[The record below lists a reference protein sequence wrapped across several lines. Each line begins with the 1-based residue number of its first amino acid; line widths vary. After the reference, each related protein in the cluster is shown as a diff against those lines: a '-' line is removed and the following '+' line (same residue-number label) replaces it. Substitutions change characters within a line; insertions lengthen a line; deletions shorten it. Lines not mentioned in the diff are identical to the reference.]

1 MPYWRLSSFYLFY
14 FAALGI
20 LAPYWSLYLKDL
32 GFNAV
37 AIGELMAI
45 PMATKLL
52 APYVWGW
59 LGDRLGKRMSIVRLG
74 SLLTAVI
81 FCSVF
86 WVSGF
91 WQLAVAMVFF
101 SFFWNAVLPQF
112 EAVTFDYLGK
122 DVAKYARVRV
132 WGSIGFILA
141 VVLLGIAVDQEGP
154 RVILPVMLL
163 IYAAIWISS
172 TCIKDKYREPHLI
185 SQPPILS
192 ILKLPAVIAFFLV
205 CFLLQ
210 AGHGPYYAFYSI
222 YMESVGYS
230 KTVIGQFWA
239 LGVLAEVIVFIF
251 MHRLLKYYGARQVL
265 MASLA
270 LAVLRWILIGN
281 FPESLATI
289 LFAQIL
295 HAATFG
301 TFHAAAIHL
310 VHHYFTGKHQGR
322 GQALYSS
329 LSFGAGGAL
338 GTLASGFLW
347 ESSGPSVAFG
357 ISAVLSLLA
366 LVIAW
371 RWVVNDLDEKK
382 VAVT

>member
-1 MPYWRLSSFYLFY
+1 MPYWRLSTFYLFY

-59 LGDRLGKRMSIVRLG
+59 LGDHLGRRMSIVRLG
-74 SLLTAVI
+74 SMLTAVI
-81 FCSVF
+81 FTSVF
-86 WVSGF
+86 WVNGF
-91 WQLAVAMVFF
+91 WELALAMFLF

-141 VVLLGIAVDQEGP
+141 VVVLGVAVDREGP
-154 RVILPVMLL
+154 VIILPVMFF
-163 IYAAIWISS
+163 IYAAIWVAS
-172 TCIKDKYREPHLI
+172 TSIKDKNREPHLAP
-185 SQPPILS
+185 QPHIRS
-192 ILKLPAVIAFFLV
+192 ILRLPAVIAFFLV

-239 LGVLAEVIVFIF
+239 LGVIAEVVVFIF
-251 MHRLLKYYGARQVL
+251 MHRLLKRFGARQVL

-270 LAVLRWILIGN
+270 LAVLRWVLIGN

-289 LFAQIL
+289 LFAQLL

-301 TFHAAAIHL
+301 TFHASAIHL
-310 VHHYFTGKHQGR
+310 VHHYFTGSHQGR

-347 ESSGPSVAFG
+347 ESAGPSVAFG
-357 ISAVLSLLA
+357 ISAILSLLA
-366 LVIAW
+366 FIIAW
-371 RWVVNDLDEKK
+371 KWVVNELDEKA
-382 VAVT
+382 AVSR